1 MRKKERF
8 LLTILL
14 ILVLTGCGN
23 HQSGNDSSDLS
34 ANSSSTGI
42 DRDAPHTF
50 AGYPVVYI
58 TSDLS
63 AQGLLLAFQSLEAPT
78 DEHFMIKLSDTEQDS
93 DFSWEGLTEEL
104 SQSLQE
110 TTVKTTISE
119 TDFLDWDYA
128 VILSH
133 FGVHEQNGFSG
144 TLEHMASLSEK
155 SNITFVNTNKHL
167 EELAVN
173 AKGAV
178 DKFEGDILYVAV
190 LDETEFAGGG
200 ILSSYDPVAL
210 DQACVDLV
218 QMSEKGQPF
227 AAHIEACNGEYT
239 LMYAEQIGLGSCT
252 YAFLSIDS

>member
-8 LLTILL
+8 VLFILL
-14 ILVLTGCGN
+14 ILVLASCGN
-23 HQSGNDSSDLS
+23 YQSGNDSSDLS
-34 ANSSSTGI
+34 ASSNSTGI

-58 TSDLS
+58 TSDIS
-63 AQGLLLAFQSLEAPT
+63 AQGLLLAFQSLEAPP
-78 DEHFMIKLSDTEQDS
+78 DERFMIKLSDTKQDS
-93 DFSWEGLTEEL
+93 DFSWDGLTEEL

-110 TTVKTTISE
+110 ATVKTTIPD

-133 FGVHEQNGFSG
+133 FRSHEQNGFSG
-144 TLEHMASLSEK
+144 TLEHIASISEENDISIAN
-155 SNITFVNTNKHL
+155 SNKRL
-167 EELAVN
+167 ESLAVN
-173 AKGAV
+173 AKGTV
-178 DKFEGDILYVAV
+178 DKFEGDILYIAV
-190 LDETEFAGGG
+190 LDETEFAGG

-218 QMSEKGQPF
+218 QMSEEGQPF

-239 LMYAEQIGLGSCT
+239 LMYAAQMGLGSCT
-252 YAFLSIDS
+252 YAFLSIDA